1 MKYRLKV
8 KKCSFGLLS
17 AGKLKT
23 QRQNEQGHGKSQE
36 YKEDEYAYLINSC
49 VSLLFTRVLRCAQCV
64 LRSRKFY
71 EFPFRKICEISQTS
85 KRIAIN

>member
-49 VSLLFTRVLRCAQCV
+49 VSLLFTLSVALRAV
-64 LRSRKFY
+64 RSAF
-71 EFPFRKICEISQTS
+71 SQ
-85 KRIAIN
+85 IL